1 MAYFR
6 TGGGTDTSDAN
17 ATAGDILIS
26 KTAYVNDE
34 KITGTMANNGDISHN
49 ISAGEVYVVSA
60 GYTSGGTITATA
72 AGATITVSYTSDFYN
87 KTMTCTKGTTTYSQ
101 TTTSSGS
108 TTFSVAES
116 GTWTI
121 TCNGVSRTV
130 DVVLEYSTQMAITKT
145 ITVYSAASDTVS
157 FSDMTGAKTVTTDTS
172 GQGSVSITFIPP
184 SASITFTSSYAKNP
198 SDLSQAYSKTIT
210 ITEATT
216 SIKVMPDGA
225 LYWYGWNSNNWTLG
239 NHTNATYAK
248 NTRDITISSG
258 STRQDGAFYWCP
270 VSWAAN
276 RTLKVIKDNALITAS
291 SNGSMTTVGNV
302 TCAVIGVCRGTSVYL
317 SRVGVCSDT
326 IKSNTCLQLDA
337 YAYKYNDT
345 NESSSTFKAVWYE

>member
-49 ISAGEVYVVSA
+49 ISAGEVYVVPA

-87 KTMTCTKGTTTYSQ
+87 KTMTCTKGTTTYTQ

-157 FSDMTGAKTVTTDTS
+157 FTDVTGAKTCTTDTS
-172 GQGSVSITFIPP
+172 GVGSVSISFIPNE
-184 SASITFTSSYAKNP
+184 AITFTSSYAKNP
-198 SDLSQAYSKTIT
+198 NDLTEAFSKSITLSDS
-210 ITEATT
+210 ITEI
-216 SIKVMPDGA
+216 SVMPVDRSNV
-225 LYWYGWNSNNWTLG
+225 LYWYGYNNTLQKNDMSYG
-239 NHTNATYAK
+239 YTWSTPTFNTRNIYMSESYGSYNHSGVYGTPSNATKLHLIYEG
-248 NTRDITISSG
+248 SG
-258 STRQDGAFYWCP
+258 SSMSIHAMQSKTSSTSYLSQSISLGSLNYVNYTPTNGAGFVYFDGFAYN
-270 VSWAAN
+270 V
-276 RTLKVIKDNALITAS
+276 
-291 SNGSMTTVGNV
+291 SMTF
-302 TCAVIGVCRGTSVYL
+302 
-317 SRVGVCSDT
+317 T
-326 IKSNTCLQLDA
+326 IHAL
-337 YAYKYNDT
+337 
-345 NESSSTFKAVWYE
+345 WYE